1 MASGGVELQGDEQ
14 FLADIR
20 RKLASGITRL
30 ENQGMREGGEI
41 FAEGQREKVAVSK
54 IDHLHMRDD
63 IRVSPVRRVDG
74 LRVVSIG
81 PGRKTAWRAH
91 FEEFGTEHSPAQPF
105 IYPSYH
111 ENKARVAQLLASVQR
126 EGMR

>member
-1 MASGGVELQGDEQ
+1 MASGAELIGGDQMLE
-14 FLADIR
+14 DIR
-20 RKLASGITRL
+20 RKLASGVARL

-41 FAEGQREKVAVSK
+41 FAEGQREKVAVSS
-54 IDHLHMRDD
+54 INHLHMRDD
-63 IRVSPVRRVDG
+63 IRVSPVRRIDG

-81 PGRKTAWRAH
+81 PGKKTAWRAH
-91 FEEFGTEHSPAQPF
+91 FEEFGTKHSPAQPF
-105 IYPSYH
+105 IYPSFH